1 MPVGARNFNQSD
13 GRVSLNR
20 RPSRVN
26 RIPPRSW
33 TARDQYFEKLGGGD
47 IAQEIENGK
56 IKSEE
61 MANGLTAEKHGS
73 GSPSTMSITV
83 EISVRV
89 LKPNRKNDPAAY
101 NVDLRSSKPLSF
113 VPSRWMLT
121 RLLRFCILTGLI
133 RTCL

>member
-89 LKPNRKNDPAAY
+89 LQSRTEKMIRQHIMLTFEVRN
-101 NVDLRSSKPLSF
+101 LFLSF
-113 VPSRWMLT
+113 PPDG
-121 RLLRFCILTGLI
+121 C
-133 RTCL
+133 

>member
-83 EISVRV
+83 ESSVRV
-89 LKPNRKNDPAAY
+89 LKPNRKMIRQHSTSHGN
-101 NVDLRSSKPLSF
+101 NVDLRNLFLSF
-113 VPSRWMLT
+113 PPDG
-121 RLLRFCILTGLI
+121 C
-133 RTCL
+133 

>member
-1 MPVGARNFNQSD
+1 MEFTLEDPKTQCQWVQETLTKVTEEL
-13 GRVSLNR
+13 VSTVTEDQAG
-20 RPSRVN
+20 VN

-33 TARDQYFEKLGGGD
+33 TARDQYFEKLGGRD

-89 LKPNRKNDPAAY
+89 LKPNRKMIRRHTSHRDGN
-101 NVDLRSSKPLSF
+101 NVDLRNLFLSF
-113 VPSRWMLT
+113 PPDG
-121 RLLRFCILTGLI
+121 C
-133 RTCL
+133 